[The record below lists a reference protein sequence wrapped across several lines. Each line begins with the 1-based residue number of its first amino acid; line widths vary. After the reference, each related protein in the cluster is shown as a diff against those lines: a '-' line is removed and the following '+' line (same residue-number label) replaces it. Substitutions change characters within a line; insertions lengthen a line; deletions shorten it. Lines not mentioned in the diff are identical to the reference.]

1 MDCVDTADSIAS
13 GRSKCFTMLPIVHL
27 FMNTITRRWRRQPRR
42 AVRVRCLAQGHL
54 DTRWRG
60 AGYRT
65 SNLPVTS
72 QPALPPEP
80 HAAHHHPCSKS
91 FKKSRDFKAM
101 PFTVQNYQNDAEC
114 THQKINVPDLHL
126 FTKVINTQRTLHL
139 HLEDTFIQSDNRKN
153 YISPSVQ

>member
-1 MDCVDTADSIAS
+1 MSTQSALQCCLTFTLSYRHSHADGGVNHA
-13 GRSKCFTMLPIVHL
+13 G
-27 FMNTITRRWRRQPRR
+27 RQPARR
-42 AVRVRCLAQGHL
+42 EASRSGTPLYS
-54 DTRWRG
+54 TRG
-60 AGYRT
+60 ARDRT